1 MPNNHP
7 KRLVRLQLPEA
18 SVSLYFRARRG
29 ILVMSAPGSPAP
41 ALVSAL
47 LLAAVLAGCQAGPTA
62 GDEPA
67 PETVVDDANQGE
79 VEPEIREFSLP
90 TLCQDI
96 LPDAVIDELT
106 SGEISLLRGPGSG
119 STDSVYPEGPSPQE
133 ERGGLSCLFGNP
145 DETATFTL
153 SIAPMTQLS
162 RAEVIDG
169 LLAQQLNPGQTADGV
184 LTYWIQGDEAT
195 VPAIYNAVYP
205 DAWYEV
211 LIFPGGRL
219 AYEEASSLV
228 TQMRDHTM
236 QVVG

>member
-1 MPNNHP
+1 
-7 KRLVRLQLPEA
+7 
-18 SVSLYFRARRG
+18 
-29 ILVMSAPGSPAP
+29 MSAAGSPASV
-41 ALVSAL
+41 LLSAL
-47 LLAAVLAGCQAGPTA
+47 LLTALLAGCQAGGA
-62 GDEPA
+62 GTDEPA
-67 PETVVDDANQGE
+67 PETIVDDADQGE
-79 VEPEIREFSLP
+79 AEPDIREFSLP

-96 LPDAVIDELT
+96 LPDAAIDQLT

-119 STDSVYPEGPSPQE
+119 SVESVYPEGPSPQE

-184 LTYWIQGDEAT
+184 LTYWIQGDQST

-211 LIFPGGRL
+211 LIFPGGRI